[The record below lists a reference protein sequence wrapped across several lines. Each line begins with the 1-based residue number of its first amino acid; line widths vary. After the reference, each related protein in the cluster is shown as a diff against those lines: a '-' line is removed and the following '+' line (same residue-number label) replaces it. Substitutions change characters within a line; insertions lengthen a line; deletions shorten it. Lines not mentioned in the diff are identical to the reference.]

1 MAIRDLMTRG
11 VQVVKPNDSLL
22 AAAKKMADLDIGFL
36 PVCEGERLVGALT
49 DRDITVRATA
59 RGLDPQKTTVGEVM
73 TTDVT
78 YCTEEEDI
86 DRTARLMKDKQLRR
100 VLVVDA
106 KKKLVGVVSLG
117 DLARQQEGQS
127 ADVLESV
134 SEAPPTK

>member
-73 TTDVT
+73 STDVT

-86 DRTARLMKDKQLRR
+86 DHTARLMKDKQLRR

-127 ADVLESV
+127 ADVLEHV

>member
-1 MAIRDLMTRG
+1 MAIRDLMTRS

-22 AAAKKMADLDIGFL
+22 TAAKKMADLDIGFL
-36 PVCEGERLVGALT
+36 PVCEGDRLVGALT
-49 DRDITVRATA
+49 DRDITVRGTA
-59 RGLDPQKTTVGEVM
+59 RGRDPEKTIVSEVM

-117 DLARQQEGQS
+117 DLARQQMGQS
-127 ADVLESV
+127 AEVLEQV
-134 SEAPPTK
+134 SEAPPNK

>member
-22 AAAKKMADLDIGFL
+22 AAAQKMADLDIGFL

-59 RGLDPQKTTVGEVM
+59 RGLDPQKTTVSEVM